1 VAQVVIS
8 REDLYPVGTVV
19 DAYRAAGPT
28 PVSGRPPYGP
38 SAGSATV
45 DAAGLLTYASLTENA
60 PFILYAPAPDR
71 YLRIFVSSSSGGGTG
86 SSVDTATLVGFCE
99 WSGTAWTFNSVVIIA
114 RPDFAGKLI
123 WFGGDASTDE
133 PTSMMGVGDI
143 WYPASE

>member
-1 VAQVVIS
+1 MAQVVIS

-45 DAAGLLTYASLTENA
+45 DANGLLTYASLTENA

-71 YLRIFVSSSSGGGTG
+71 YLRIFVSSTAVQDTSVGGLA
-86 SSVDTATLVGFCE
+86 SFDLIEDVDTG
-99 WSGTAWTFNSVVIIA
+99 WPA
-114 RPDFAGKLI
+114 RPDGAQSGTWI
-123 WFGGDASTDE
+123 GWTD
-133 PTSMMGVGDI
+133 PTALMHEYDRFI
-143 WYPASE
+143 PIPAPS